1 MIVVIALGGNAL
13 IRRGER
19 ADAAVQ
25 RANIATA
32 AESIAKVARD
42 HQVVVTHGNGPQV
55 GLLALQSAAVESVSP
70 YPLDVLGAE
79 SEGMI
84 GYMIEQELSG
94 RIADRRVATLLTQ
107 VVVDLDDPAFSAP
120 TKPIGPVYPETEARR
135 IAGERGWAIAPD
147 NGGFRRVVPSPRPRS
162 IVEIETIRVLVEAG
176 VVVVCAGGG
185 GVPVAISEDGAIR
198 GVEAVIDKDRSAAL
212 LAEKIGAEALLILT
226 DVPAV
231 YTGWGTPDAQAVR
244 TAAPDA
250 LRGYAFA
257 EGSMGPKVES
267 ACGFVE
273 SGGTMAGI
281 GALTDAL
288 AILHGDAGTT
298 IRPGPDDIEWYA
310 TDPGE

>member
-25 RANIATA
+25 RANVALA

-55 GLLALQSAAVESVSP
+55 GLLALQTAAVKSVSP

-84 GYMIEQELSG
+84 GYMIEQELSS
-94 RIADRRVATLLTQ
+94 RIVDRRVATLLTQ
-107 VVVDLDDPAFSAP
+107 VVVDRDDPAFAAP
-120 TKPIGPVYPETEARR
+120 TKPIGPVYAEAEARR
-135 IAGERGWAIAPD
+135 VADERGWAIAPD
-147 NGGFRRVVPSPRPRS
+147 EGGFRRVVASPQPRS
-162 IVEIETIRVLVEAG
+162 IVEIETIRVLIEAG
-176 VVVVCAGGG
+176 VIVVCAGGG
-185 GVPVAISEDGAIR
+185 GVPVVISEDSAIR

-212 LAEKIGAEALLILT
+212 LADEVGADALLILT

-231 YTGWGTPDAQAVR
+231 YTGWGTPDAQAIR
-244 TAAPDA
+244 AAAPDA

-257 EGSMGPKVES
+257 EGSMGPKVEA
-267 ACGFVE
+267 ACAFVE
-273 SGGTMAGI
+273 AGGTMAGI
-281 GALTDAL
+281 GALADAL

-298 IRPGPDDIEWYA
+298 VHPDGEEIEWFA
-310 TDPGE
+310 TDPRR